1 MLRYG
6 MADAQDNF
14 STFIEECGYHIFQT
28 VDHEY
33 TIALQTPLDRAHRE
47 LPSDI
52 LTLIS
57 HWEIFHGKIGEIW
70 RSVVATYTD
79 SNHFAVTQSSAILEH

>member
-14 STFIEECGYHIFQT
+14 SIFIEECGYSRPP

-33 TIALQTPLDRAHRE
+33 TIALQTPLDRAHGGE